1 MATFVMV
8 HGAFIGGW
16 AWERLTKALDTRGH
30 RVFAPDLLGAGQRA
44 AELHSELSPAVHAD
58 QIAELLVEH
67 SLHDVILIGHSYG
80 GVVVDLIAERTSER
94 LQHLVYLDAS
104 IPEADRSLGDLLPQ
118 TAATMRERAAAEGDG
133 WLLQPS
139 DQLLDF
145 AGPIEDADRRWMA
158 GKVTP
163 LALRCF
169 TEPVSLPTG
178 AAAKISATYI
188 GGTAWPGAPVM
199 ATMAERAQQRG
210 ATYVELPTGHYPMI
224 TMPEETARVLN
235 DVASRIS

>member
-16 AWERLTKALDTRGH
+16 AWERLTGALQPKGH
-30 RVFAPDLLGAGQRA
+30 QVHAPDLIGAGQRA
-44 AELHSELSPAVHAD
+44 AELHPELSPAVHAD
-58 QIAELLVEH
+58 QIAELLVHH
-67 SLHDVILIGHSYG
+67 SLHDVILVGHSYG
-80 GVVVDLIAERTSER
+80 GVVVDLVAERTSER
-94 LQHLVYLDAS
+94 LKHLVYLDAS

-118 TAATMRERAAAEGDG
+118 TVATMRERADAEGDG

-145 AGPIEDADRRWMA
+145 AGAIEDADRRWMA
-158 GKVTP
+158 GEVTP

-169 TEPVSLPTG
+169 TEPVSLPT
-178 AAAKISATYI
+178 AAAATMSATYI
-188 GGTAWPGAPVM
+188 ACTAWPGAPMM
-199 ATMAERAQQRG
+199 ATMAERARQRG

-235 DVASRIS
+235 VVADRIS